1 MSTLRLAW
9 RNLWAQPLT
18 GVLNLLLLT
27 LGLVSVGFVLLARGA
42 LEHAFERDLSGI
54 DLVVGAKGSPMQLI
68 LSGVFHIDQPTGNVA
83 LSEVKALERQPLVA
97 EVIPLALGDTVGGFR
112 IVGTT
117 PAYLAHYQASFA
129 QGTVWSAP
137 MQAVLGAQAAAR
149 LGLGVG
155 QRFVGAH
162 GLGGGGHAHAASP
175 YTVTGVLAPC
185 GCVLDRLVLTA
196 TESVWQVHA
205 HPAAAPA
212 AADEHDHEHDHE
224 HEPPKG
230 AAPERDPTRDA
241 HAAEPPREVTV
252 ALVRYRSPLAAAV
265 LPRWVNT
272 QTRMQAA
279 SPAVEVSRLLGL
291 IGVGAR
297 VVEVL
302 GAVLLASAG
311 LSVFIALWN
320 AVRARRAD
328 LALLRLLGA
337 PPRRIAA
344 LLLAE
349 ALWLALLAAALAL
362 AATHGLL
369 ALAAWGTGAA
379 GGAAELGALLP
390 LRALATQWQSVEAVV
405 PLLAAG
411 VALLAAA
418 LPLAAAYRVDVAE
431 ALSGAESS

>member
-1 MSTLRLAW
+1 MKTGTLAW

-18 GVLNLLLLT
+18 GVLNLVLLT
-27 LGLVSVGFVLLARGA
+27 LGLASVAFVLLARGA
-42 LEHAFERDLSGI
+42 LSQAFARDLAGI

-83 LSEVKALERQPLVA
+83 LAEVQALARQPLVA
-97 EVIPLALGDTVGGFR
+97 EVIPLSLGDAVGGFR

-117 PAYLAHYQASFA
+117 PAYLAHYGATLA
-129 QGTVWSAP
+129 QGAVWTAP
-137 MQAVLGAQAAAR
+137 MQAVLGAQAARA
-149 LGLGVG
+149 LGWSVG
-155 QRFVGAH
+155 QRFAGAH
-162 GLGGGGHAHAASP
+162 GLGGGGAAHLATP
-175 YTVTGVLAPC
+175 YTVSGVLAPC

-205 HPAAAPA
+205 HHAAPAHADAHAPAAHGAEADDEHDQPHAPAAQPAAAQ
-212 AADEHDHEHDHE
+212 
-224 HEPPKG
+224 
-230 AAPERDPTRDA
+230 
-241 HAAEPPREVTV
+241 AAEAEAAREVTV

-279 SPAVEVSRLLGL
+279 SPAVEVTRLLGL

-297 VVEVL
+297 VLEAV
-302 GAVLLASAG
+302 GAVLLASAA

-344 LLLAE
+344 LLLGE
-349 ALWLALLAAALAL
+349 ALWLALLASALAL
-362 AATHGLL
+362 LAAHGLL
-369 ALAAWGTGAA
+369 ALSGWAAGGA
-379 GGAAELGALLP
+379 GGAAEVGALLP
-390 LRALATQWQSVEAVV
+390 LTALATQWQAIEAVV
-405 PLLAAG
+405 PALAVG
-411 VALLAAA
+411 VALLAAL
-418 LPLAAAYRVDVAE
+418 LPLAAAYRIDVAE
-431 ALSGAESS
+431 AL

>member
-1 MSTLRLAW
+1 
-9 RNLWAQPLT
+9 
-18 GVLNLLLLT
+18 
-27 LGLVSVGFVLLARGA
+27 
-42 LEHAFERDLSGI
+42 
-54 DLVVGAKGSPMQLI
+54 
-68 LSGVFHIDQPTGNVA
+68 
-83 LSEVKALERQPLVA
+83 
-97 EVIPLALGDTVGGFR
+97 
-112 IVGTT
+112 
-117 PAYLAHYQASFA
+117 
-129 QGTVWSAP
+129 
-137 MQAVLGAQAAAR
+137 
-149 LGLGVG
+149 
-155 QRFVGAH
+155 
-162 GLGGGGHAHAASP
+162 
-175 YTVTGVLAPC
+175 
-185 GCVLDRLVLTA
+185 
-196 TESVWQVHA
+196 
-205 HPAAAPA
+205 
-212 AADEHDHEHDHE
+212 
-224 HEPPKG
+224 
-230 AAPERDPTRDA
+230 
-241 HAAEPPREVTV
+241 VTV

-337 PPRRIAA
+337 PPGRIAA

-349 ALWLALLAAALAL
+349 ALWLALLAAGLAL

-431 ALSGAESS
+431 ALSGSEIS

>member
-1 MSTLRLAW
+1 MKTGILAW

-18 GVLNLLLLT
+18 GVLNLVLLT
-27 LGLVSVGFVLLARGA
+27 LGLASVAFVLLARGA
-42 LEHAFERDLSGI
+42 ISQAFERDLSGI

-83 LSEVKALERQPLVA
+83 LSEVEALARQPLVA
-97 EVIPLALGDTVGGFR
+97 EVIPLSLGDTVGGFR

-212 AADEHDHEHDHE
+212 AADEHDHEH
-224 HEPPKG
+224 EPPKG
-230 AAPERDPTRDA
+230 AAPERDPTHDA
-241 HAAEPPREVTV
+241 HVAEPPREVTV
-252 ALVRYRSPLAAAV
+252 ALVRYRSPLAAAA

-279 SPAVEVSRLLGL
+279 SPAVEVTRLLGL

-311 LSVFIALWN
+311 LSVFIALWT

-337 PPRRIAA
+337 PPGRIAA

-369 ALAAWGTGAA
+369 ALAAWGTGTA

-418 LPLAAAYRVDVAE
+418 LPLAATYRVDVAE
-431 ALSGAESS
+431 ALSGAEIS

>member
-1 MSTLRLAW
+1 MKTGTLAW

-18 GVLNLLLLT
+18 GVLNLVLLT
-27 LGLVSVGFVLLARGA
+27 LGLASVAFVLLARGA
-42 LEHAFERDLSGI
+42 LSQAFERDLAGI

-83 LSEVKALERQPLVA
+83 LAEVQALARQPLVA
-97 EVIPLALGDTVGGFR
+97 EVIPLSLGDAVGGFR

-117 PAYLAHYQASFA
+117 PAYLAHYGVTLA
-129 QGTVWSAP
+129 QGAVWTAP
-137 MQAVLGAQAAAR
+137 MQAVLGAQAARA
-149 LGLGVG
+149 LGLSVG
-155 QRFVGAH
+155 QRFAGAH
-162 GLGGGGHAHAASP
+162 GLGGGGAAHAATP
-175 YTVTGVLAPC
+175 YTVSGVLAPC

-205 HPAAAPA
+205 HHAAPALGDAHAPAAHGAEADDADDHPHAPAAQPAAAQ
-212 AADEHDHEHDHE
+212 
-224 HEPPKG
+224 
-230 AAPERDPTRDA
+230 
-241 HAAEPPREVTV
+241 AAEAEAAREVTV

-279 SPAVEVSRLLGL
+279 SPAVEVTRLLGL

-297 VVEVL
+297 VLEAV
-302 GAVLLASAG
+302 GAVLLASAA

-344 LLLAE
+344 LLLGE
-349 ALWLALLAAALAL
+349 ALWLALLASALAL
-362 AATHGLL
+362 LAAHGLL
-369 ALAAWGTGAA
+369 ALSGWAAGGA
-379 GGAAELGALLP
+379 GGAAEVGALLP
-390 LRALATQWQSVEAVV
+390 LTALATQWQTIEAVV
-405 PLLAAG
+405 PALAVG
-411 VALLAAA
+411 VALLAAL
-418 LPLAAAYRVDVAE
+418 LPLAAAYRIDVAE
-431 ALSGAESS
+431 AL